1 MTFMVSHD
9 GTVYDADFGPDTAAE
24 AREID
29 LFNPGKGWEKVD
41 PE

>member
-9 GTVYDADFGPDTAAE
+9 GTVYDADFGPDTAKDVQ
-24 AREID
+24 EID